1 MAHFAEIKSSN
12 NTVLRVVVINDSD
25 VSDNGGEY
33 TTESENW
40 VSNFIPNDPFILE
53 DNGGNY
59 PTTYWKQTSYNA
71 NARGIYAGIGYTYH
85 ADVDEFRH
93 PQPFNSWTWDSTDK
107 IHQIFVLILLKARL
121 FGMKKIKDGK
131 TEKGLNIGMV
141 LLGKTYKI
149 MY

>member
-107 IHQIFVLILLKARL
+107 IWSPPNICSDNTEGATFWDEENQRWKN
-121 FGMKKIKDGK
+121 GEGTKYWDGSAWQ
-131 TEKGLNIGMV
+131 NV
-141 LLGKTYKI
+141 
-149 MY
+149 